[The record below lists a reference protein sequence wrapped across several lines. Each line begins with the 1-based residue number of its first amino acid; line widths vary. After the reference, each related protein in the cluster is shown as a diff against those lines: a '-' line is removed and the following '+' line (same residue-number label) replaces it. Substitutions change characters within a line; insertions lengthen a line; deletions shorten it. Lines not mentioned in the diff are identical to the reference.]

1 MKANQGFYSKM
12 HLLKLCF
19 TIGLVTLGAKSFEL
33 LPANSQ
39 GETSPLSQTFTAVPI
54 PDEAVAKP
62 YQVLIYGSNGAH
74 TQKLV
79 DHLTT
84 LKIPYQLT
92 SSISQTL
99 DLDDRQGFDR
109 FQQLK
114 NEKQPIVFVNG
125 KAKSKPRAE
134 EVVAEYQKMTGE

>member
-1 MKANQGFYSKM
+1 M

-19 TIGLVTLGAKSFEL
+19 TIGLVTFGAKYFEL

-39 GETSPLSQTFTAVPI
+39 AETSPLSQAFVPVPI
-54 PDEAVAKP
+54 PDEAAQKP
-62 YQVLIYGSNGAH
+62 YQVLIYGSTGTH
-74 TQKLV
+74 TQRLV
-79 DHLTT
+79 DRLAT

-99 DLDDRQGFDR
+99 HSEDRQGLDR
-109 FQQLK
+109 FQQLRH
-114 NEKQPIVFVNG
+114 EKQPIVFING
-125 KAKSKPRAE
+125 KAKSNPQAS